1 VGVLQPPLCG
11 EPVLANQPAEQ
22 ITPAHSIKVDDV
34 GR

>member
-1 VGVLQPPLCG
+1 VGVAQPPLCG

-22 ITPAHSIKVDDV
+22 ITTADPIKVDDV